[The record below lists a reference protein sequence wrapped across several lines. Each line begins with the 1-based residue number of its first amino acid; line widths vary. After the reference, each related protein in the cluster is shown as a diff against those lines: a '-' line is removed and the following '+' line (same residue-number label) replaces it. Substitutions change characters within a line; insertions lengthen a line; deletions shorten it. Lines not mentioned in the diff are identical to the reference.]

1 VLCDVSGAEVIRGDA
16 IQENLVI
23 AHIMTKVDENRKED
37 QRDGNLAGV
46 INKMMIILDG
56 AGAKIRFLEM
66 LGMFAL
72 EILCF

>member
-16 IQENLVI
+16 IQENLVV
-23 AHIMTKVDENRKED
+23 ARIMTKVDENRKED

>member
-23 AHIMTKVDENRKED
+23 ARIMTKVDENRKED